1 MQQRPNSRAAQF
13 LRPKV
18 LEMVER
24 KLNRHCKGYNTI
36 TML

>member
-1 MQQRPNSRAAQF
+1 MQHCADTRAAQF

-24 KLNRHCKGYNTI
+24 ELNRHASRF
-36 TML
+36 

>member
-18 LEMVER
+18 LEMVEW
-24 KLNRHCKGYNTI
+24 KLNRHASRF
-36 TML
+36 